1 VRRLTLTFD
10 NGPAPGT
17 TERVLDELGARGVPA
32 CFFVVGAQ
40 LARPGAR
47 ALAERAFAEGHRVGN
62 HTMTHSVPLG
72 ERHDAGHAVV
82 EIDACQSLL
91 GSLVDPER
99 LFRPFG
105 RGGAIGPHLL
115 SREALAHLRDGAYT
129 LVLWNSLPRDW
140 ENPEG
145 WVEAALAD
153 VRSHDWTVVVLHDL
167 PTGAMAA
174 LPRFLDAV
182 KAEGV
187 TLTADVPD
195 ACAPLR
201 RGVVTGDVSGLVA
214 DRVAGA

>member
-17 TERVLDELGARGVPA
+17 TERVLDELGARGMPA

-40 LARPGAR
+40 LERRGAR
-47 ALAERAFAEGHRVGN
+47 ALAERAVAEGHRVGN

-72 ERHDAGHAVV
+72 ERHDAGHALA

-91 GSLVDPER
+91 GPLADAER

-115 SREALAHLRDGAYT
+115 SPEAFAHLRERAYT

-145 WVEAALAD
+145 WVERALAD
-153 VRSHDWTVVVLHDL
+153 VRANHWTVVVLHDL

-182 KAEGV
+182 TEKGV
-187 TLTADVPD
+187 TVTADVPD
-195 ACAPLR
+195 TCVPLR
-201 RGVVTGDVSGLVA
+201 RGVVTGDVGGLVA
-214 DRVAGA
+214 DGAAGV